1 MVIGQVDN
9 KCCPACNSDATWQN
23 RDTAWLIRCPMCETF
38 LIRQPTIEI
47 LRSDVVYRVLA
58 GDLLKQEI
66 GCDYML
72 TRERLAN
79 FAKTQLPKEKF
90 QEYFPGDDYE

>member
-1 MVIGQVDN
+1 MVIGQEDK

-23 RDTAWLIRCPMCETF
+23 HDTTWLIKCPMCESF

-47 LRSDVVYRVLA
+47 LLSDVVYQVLA
-58 GDLLKQEI
+58 GDLLKNERE
-66 GCDYML
+66 CDYML

-79 FAKTQLPKEKF
+79 FAKTQLSKEKF
-90 QEYFPGDDYE
+90 LKYFPGSNYE